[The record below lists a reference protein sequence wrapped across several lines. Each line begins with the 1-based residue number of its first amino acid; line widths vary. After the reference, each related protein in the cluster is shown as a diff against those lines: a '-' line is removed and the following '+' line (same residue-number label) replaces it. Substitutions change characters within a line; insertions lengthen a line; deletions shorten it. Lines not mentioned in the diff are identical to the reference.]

1 MQKLKRCAFSVES
14 FHSFLAEASH
24 TGVLPLGKAQR
35 WQETLQE
42 FQAVLQAE
50 ERDDLRRLDVEALS
64 ERYTQLV
71 ARQNVRI
78 TPWLIQSRK
87 AVLQQAVGNFIAYAI
102 NPLKYCQLES
112 AEAMAEGHHQSFGY
126 SNRSAMPAAVTSAGA
141 V

>member
-24 TGVLPLGKAQR
+24 NGVLPLGKAQR

-42 FQAVLQAE
+42 FQALLQPD
-50 ERDDLRRLDVEALS
+50 EREDLRRLDVDGLS
-64 ERYTQLV
+64 ERYAQLV

-78 TPWLIQSRK
+78 TPWLVQSRK

-102 NPLKYCQLES
+102 NPLKYCQIEPAEQTPEVHHRSFRYGNGTTIS
-112 AEAMAEGHHQSFGY
+112 AE
-126 SNRSAMPAAVTSAGA
+126 VTSAGA